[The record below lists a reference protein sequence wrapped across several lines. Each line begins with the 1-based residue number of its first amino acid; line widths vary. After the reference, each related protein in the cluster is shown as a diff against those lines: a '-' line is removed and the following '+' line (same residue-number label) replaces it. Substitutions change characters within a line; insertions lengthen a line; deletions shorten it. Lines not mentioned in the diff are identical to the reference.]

1 MADNRSGGNRK
12 TAKRSSGHRER
23 IENPQSGP
31 SYVRRDE
38 EGKFKEVE
46 TVGRSSAGDQRR
58 DAEQES
64 RRGQGDRG
72 DRLDHED
79 E

>member
-1 MADNRSGGNRK
+1 MADNRSAGSRK
-12 TAKRSSGHRER
+12 TAKSASGHRER

-46 TVGRSSAGDQRR
+46 NVGRSSTGDQRR
-58 DAEQES
+58 DAEQEA

-72 DRLDHED
+72 DRLDEED